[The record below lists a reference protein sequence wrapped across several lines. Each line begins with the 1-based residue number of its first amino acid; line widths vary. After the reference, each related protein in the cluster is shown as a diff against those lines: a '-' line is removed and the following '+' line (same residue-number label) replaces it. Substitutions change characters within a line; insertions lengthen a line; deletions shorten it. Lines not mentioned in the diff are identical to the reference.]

1 MSVDTTKILLLEDDV
16 DLTEIIKL
24 IFEPEGFLVIS
35 SSVECYLEHIQQY
48 QPDIIIADH
57 LLSHS
62 TTGSDICIALK
73 ANPATADIPFI
84 ITSAVYNL
92 QDIAKECRADSFIE
106 KPFDIGYILDV
117 VNDFLAGS
125 RTKS

>member
-1 MSVDTTKILLLEDDV
+1 MSFNHTKILLLEDDV

-24 IFEPEGFLVIS
+24 IFEPEGFQVIS
-35 SSVECYLEHIQQY
+35 SSVQYYLEDIKQY

-92 QDIAKECRADSFIE
+92 QDIAEACCADSFIE
-106 KPFDIGYILDV
+106 KPFDIGYILEV
-117 VNDFLAGS
+117 VNDLLAGS
-125 RTKS
+125 RNKS